1 MFGGNFAILY
11 YVWVIVG
18 GFSLPRIFSNT
29 YDCWKCDMK
38 QDILGLKFDNLTMAE
53 ALQRGESLL
62 NGDRSAIVVTPNAE
76 IAYDACKDRAFRDL
90 LNGADLMLPDGAGV
104 VLAAK
109 LRRTPLKSKVAGI
122 DFARNMLSV
131 FARRGT
137 RLYLLGS
144 KPGVAE
150 QAAEKMKELAPG
162 LVICG
167 TADGYFKDEA
177 SVIGKINAAGAQALF
192 VCLGAPKQERF
203 MFSHRE
209 ELHTVR
215 LMAGLGG
222 SLDGFAGNVKRA
234 PNWMIRMNLEW
245 LYRLVKEPRRFGRML
260 RLPKYVLLALFSR
273 NKGERNG

>member
-1 MFGGNFAILY
+1 
-11 YVWVIVG
+11 
-18 GFSLPRIFSNT
+18 
-29 YDCWKCDMK
+29 MK
-38 QDILGLKFDNLTMAE
+38 IDVLGLQFDNVTMDE
-53 ALQRGESLL
+53 ALRRGEAFLD
-62 NGDRSAIVVTPNAE
+62 GDRAAIVVTPNAE
-76 IAYDACKDRAFRDL
+76 IGYDAAQDEALCAM
-90 LNGADLMLPDGAGV
+90 LNRADLVLPDGAGV

-109 LRRTPLKSKVAGI
+109 LRKTPLKSKVAGI

-150 QAAEKMKELAPG
+150 QAAEKMKEMAPG

-167 TADGYFKDEA
+167 TADGYFKEEA
-177 SVIGKINAAGAQALF
+177 PVVAAINEAKAEAVF

-203 MFSHRE
+203 MFDHRD
-209 ELHTVR
+209 ELPTVR

-234 PNWMIRMNLEW
+234 PEWMIKCQLEW
-245 LYRLVKEPRRFGRML
+245 FYRLCKEPKRIGRMM
-260 RLPKYVLLALFSR
+260 RLPKYVA
-273 NKGERNG
+273 KAVGTKK

>member
-1 MFGGNFAILY
+1 
-11 YVWVIVG
+11 
-18 GFSLPRIFSNT
+18 
-29 YDCWKCDMK
+29 MK
-38 QDILGLKFDNLTMAE
+38 QEILGLQFDNVTMEE
-53 ALQRGESLL
+53 ALAIGEGLL
-62 NGDRSAIVVTPNAE
+62 DGDRAAVVVTPNAE
-76 IAYDACKDRAFRDL
+76 IGYDAAKDAEFCAL
-90 LNGADLMLPDGAGV
+90 LNRADLMLPDGAGV
-104 VLAAK
+104 VLAAR
-109 LRRTPLKSKVAGI
+109 LRKTPLKEKVAGI

-150 QAAEKMKELAPG
+150 QAAEKMKEIAPG

-177 SVIGKINAAGAQALF
+177 AVVEKINEAGAEALF

-203 MFSHRE
+203 MFNHKD
-209 ELHTVR
+209 ELKTVR

-234 PNWMIRMNLEW
+234 PEWMIKTNLEW
-245 LYRLVKEPRRFGRML
+245 FYRLCKEPKRIGRMM
-260 RLPKYVLLALFSR
+260 RLPKYLIKATGNR
-273 NKGERNG
+273 Q